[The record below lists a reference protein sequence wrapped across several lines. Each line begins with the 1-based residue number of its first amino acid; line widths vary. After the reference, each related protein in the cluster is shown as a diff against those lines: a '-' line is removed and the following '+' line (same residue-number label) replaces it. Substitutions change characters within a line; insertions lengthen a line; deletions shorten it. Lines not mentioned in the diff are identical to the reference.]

1 MAAFQPVLQQY
12 RLSLVDKKIK
22 TGRDC
27 QRGELRGK
35 QQEIASN
42 VKKAYYAV
50 LQSQSALRSVE
61 QTLKPT
67 TSFDRVTDTSS
78 SNRQP

>member
-1 MAAFQPVLQQY
+1 MLPTPDVLPSTLMAATFQPVLQQY

-22 TGRDC
+22 TGREIA
-27 QRGELRGK
+27 REELRGK

-50 LQSQSALRSVE
+50 LQSQSAL
-61 QTLKPT
+61 
-67 TSFDRVTDTSS
+67 
-78 SNRQP
+78 